1 MEPGQS
7 RVYHTEILK
16 LPKYFPFIFYSQEAM
31 VPGLGPSQ
39 PAGGSLGPWGSELCP
54 SSNGDQGP
62 RQSLH
67 FFHHFRPREVEKIG
81 QTVLTFLSK
90 ATFAWSF
97 NTFQMC
103 LFLKE
108 PFE

>member
-39 PAGGSLGPWGSELCP
+39 PAGGSLGPSGSELCP

-62 RQSLH
+62 RSHYISFTILGQ
-67 FFHHFRPREVEKIG
+67 EKW
-81 QTVLTFLSK
+81 K
-90 ATFAWSF
+90 
-97 NTFQMC
+97 
-103 LFLKE
+103 K
-108 PFE
+108 